1 MKLGLMPPHPASFI
15 NKNVYEKYGMYYENF
30 KIASDFEIFLRF
42 IYVKKLKFIK
52 LNKVIVRMRIG
63 GISGRNLLSYLI
75 STKEI
80 LESFKKNNIKNNI
93 FKIFLRL
100 PSKLLQYFIYNKR
113 TLNQNFK
120 LFKIKFG
127 EKYLENSFKLIKDVK
142 NIPYNSNFI
151 LSGLNLA
158 FLGYYFK
165 GDIKY
170 NNKIIHWPDGLFAKT
185 IFDRIDKIPGR
196 NLINNM
202 VLPNNIRKII
212 VLGNLSNFNKN
223 YLKKKFH
230 LEIEHIPLPYGNF
243 QEIKKDLNLSFKEDS
258 IIFLTIPTPKQEQL
272 AIEIA
277 KLNKFYRIV
286 CIGASISIA
295 SGQEKVVP
303 KKLENFEFLWRLR
316 TDPLRRILRL
326 IESLFYFA
334 KGKYINK
341 KLRYL
346 NIYTIDNKI
355 YIWASDYS
363 NYTGEGNLGAYL

>member
-1 MKLGLMPPHPASFI
+1 MNLGIQEASGDIISILNSDDIYQNEKTISDVINIISKNPDCPIFLGDVVYFKNTGFFDIYRYYKSKNFQRWQMKLGLMPPHPASFI

-93 FKIFLRL
+93 FKILLRL
-100 PSKLLQYFIYNKR
+100 PPKLIQYIIYNKK
-113 TLNQNFK
+113 TLNENFK

-202 VLPNNIRKII
+202 NLPNNIRKII
-212 VLGNLSNFNKN
+212 VLGNLSNFNKD
-223 YLKKKFH
+223 YLKKF
-230 LEIEHIPLPYGNF
+230 I
-243 QEIKKDLNLSFKEDS
+243 
-258 IIFLTIPTPKQEQL
+258 
-272 AIEIA
+272 
-277 KLNKFYRIV
+277 
-286 CIGASISIA
+286 
-295 SGQEKVVP
+295 
-303 KKLENFEFLWRLR
+303 
-316 TDPLRRILRL
+316 
-326 IESLFYFA
+326 
-334 KGKYINK
+334 
-341 KLRYL
+341 
-346 NIYTIDNKI
+346 
-355 YIWASDYS
+355 
-363 NYTGEGNLGAYL
+363 